1 MQFNLKTIVQQHMNR
16 RKFLFTNIKIRDGK
30 ETDKDIYSDYKIKM
44 FYEKEMAHMGVLILN
59 REEVKKVIDMREVIE
74 KVRGVY
80 QLKAKGLSVIWP
92 LVNYEFEEEHAA
104 MDIRSGYVKGE
115 QLHGLKMLNNFPDN
129 TKKGLPPFN
138 GVMMVYDSNT
148 GIPIGIMDASYI
160 TCMRTGAAGAL
171 GVDALAR
178 KDARHLMLMGAGKQA
193 PFQIAAT
200 LILRPQIDKV
210 YIVDPVNYPQAQDL
224 AAKIK
229 AQLKEEFKVDADGVE
244 FVAEESIEKAV
255 ADSDAVI
262 TVTRAT
268 KPMIMKEWVK
278 PGTHFSCLG
287 SDMEGKEE
295 IDGKIFQGAKIYA
308 DDIAQCIRVGEM
320 EIPLK
325 EGTIKK
331 EDITGEIGDLLCGNI
346 VGRESDSEITIFDA
360 TGLYI
365 LDLVAAKVAITKAKE
380 AKIGIEAEM

>member
-1 MQFNLKTIVQQHMNR
+1 M
-16 RKFLFTNIKIRDGK
+16 
-30 ETDKDIYSDYKIKM
+30 
-44 FYEKEMAHMGVLILN
+44 
-59 REEVKKVIDMREVIE
+59 
-74 KVRGVY
+74 
-80 QLKAKGLSVIWP
+80 
-92 LVNYEFEEEHAA
+92 
-104 MDIRSGYVKGE
+104 
-115 QLHGLKMLNNFPDN
+115 
-129 TKKGLPPFN
+129 
-138 GVMMVYDSNT
+138 
-148 GIPIGIMDASYI
+148 
-160 TCMRTGAAGAL
+160 
-171 GVDALAR
+171 
-178 KDARHLMLMGAGKQA
+178 
-193 PFQIAAT
+193 
-200 LILRPQIDKV
+200 
-210 YIVDPVNYPQAQDL
+210 DPVNYPQAQDL

-295 IDGKIFQGAKIYA
+295 IDGEIFQGAKIYA

-346 VGRESDSEITIFDA
+346 VGRENDSEITIFDA

>member
-1 MQFNLKTIVQQHMNR
+1 M
-16 RKFLFTNIKIRDGK
+16 
-30 ETDKDIYSDYKIKM
+30 S
-44 FYEKEMAHMGVLILN
+44 VLILN
-59 REEVKKVIDMREVIE
+59 KDQVQEVIDMREVIE

-80 QLKAKGLSVIWP
+80 QLKSQGKSVIWP
-92 LVNYEFEEEHAA
+92 LVNYEFKDEHAA

-129 TKKGLPPFN
+129 IEKGLPPFN
-138 GVMMVYDSNT
+138 GLMLVYDSNT
-148 GIPIGIMDASYI
+148 GIPIGVMDASYI
-160 TCMRTGAAGAL
+160 TCMRTGAAGAI

-178 KDARHLMLMGAGKQA
+178 KDAKHLMLLGAGKQA

-200 LILRPQIDKV
+200 LILRPEIDKV
-210 YIVDPVNYPQAQDL
+210 YIVDPVNYPQAQGL
-224 AAKIK
+224 AARIK
-229 AQLKEEFKVDADGVE
+229 QQLKEEFKIDAENVE

-255 ADSDAVI
+255 KDSDAII

-278 PGTHFSCLG
+278 PGTHLSCLG

-295 IDGKIFQGAKIYA
+295 IDPEIFKGAKIYA
-308 DDIAQCIRVGEM
+308 DDLAQCIRVGEM
-320 EIPLK
+320 EIPLINGVITK
-325 EGTIKK
+325 
-331 EDITGEIGDLLCGNI
+331 DDVTGEIGDLLSGNI
-346 VGRESDSEITIFDA
+346 AGRENDTETTIFDA

-380 AKIGIEAEM
+380 AHIGLEVEM

>member
-1 MQFNLKTIVQQHMNR
+1 MKYYGGCDSGSTYTKCVIIDE
-16 RKFLFTNIKIRDGK
+16 TGK
-30 ETDKDIYSDYKIKM
+30 MVADVTLRSRIN
-44 FYEKEMAHMGVLILN
+44 AVL
-59 REEVKKVIDMREVIE
+59 
-74 KVRGVY
+74 
-80 QLKAKGLSVIWP
+80 S
-92 LVNYEFEEEHAA
+92 
-104 MDIRSGYVKGE
+104 
-115 QLHGLKMLNNFPDN
+115 
-129 TKKGLPPFN
+129 
-138 GVMMVYDSNT
+138 
-148 GIPIGIMDASYI
+148 
-160 TCMRTGAAGAL
+160 C
-171 GVDALAR
+171 
-178 KDARHLMLMGAGKQA
+178 
-193 PFQIAAT
+193 
-200 LILRPQIDKV
+200 
-210 YIVDPVNYPQAQDL
+210 
-224 AAKIK
+224 
-229 AQLKEEFKVDADGVE
+229 
-244 FVAEESIEKAV
+244 EESIEKAV

-295 IDGKIFQGAKIYA
+295 IDGEIFQGAKIYA

-346 VGRESDSEITIFDA
+346 VGRENDSEITIFDA